1 MIAQNKKI
9 NIEEELERSNQSRQ
23 AARLLALADG
33 NLINDAISRLYY
45 FAFHAVRALLLTKGL
60 QPKSHEGAV
69 NLLSRHFVKEKV
81 LPGRVAHIL
90 SRLLKY
96 REQADYSSSYVF
108 AREDF
113 EQFQAEAEELF
124 STIVEYLK
132 QEGHMGRAKK

>member
-23 AARLLALADG
+23 AARLLADG
-33 NLINDAISRLYY
+33 HLINDAISRLYY

-60 QPKSHEGAV
+60 QPKSHEGVV

-81 LPGRVAHIL
+81 LPRRVAHIL

-113 EQFQAEAEELF
+113 EEFQAEAEELF
-124 STIVEYLK
+124 SMIVEYLK
-132 QEGHMGRAKK
+132 QEGYMGRAKK